1 VHELLLGSGLGLL
14 ATKWV
19 FYWHLRKDG
28 RLLVMKS
35 PANSPD
41 LNPIEKLWT
50 RFKIKFH
57 EQRLMLDFER
67 MARNFRA
74 MARYTEM
81 LKRTWKEVAEVA
93 ERLVESM
100 PRRIE
105 VVIGGNGGHTKY

>member
-1 VHELLLGSGLGLL
+1 MHELLLGSGLGLL

-35 PANSPD
+35 PTDLPD
-41 LNPIEKLWT
+41 LNPIEKLRT

-57 EQRLMLDFER
+57 EERLMPGFEK

-74 MARYTEM
+74 MARYT
-81 LKRTWKEVAEVA
+81 RC
-93 ERLVESM
+93 
-100 PRRIE
+100 
-105 VVIGGNGGHTKY
+105 

>member
-1 VHELLLGSGLGLL
+1 MHELLLWSGLALL
-14 ATKWV
+14 ARNWV

-35 PANSPD
+35 STNSPD
-41 LNPIEKLWT
+41 VNPIEKLWT